1 MGMRWQCWLLKAR
14 EATVTL
20 VTSLGREGGNQGSC

>member
-1 MGMRWQCWLLKAR
+1 MRWQCWLLKAR

-20 VTSLGREGGNQGSC
+20 VNSFKKGGNQGSY